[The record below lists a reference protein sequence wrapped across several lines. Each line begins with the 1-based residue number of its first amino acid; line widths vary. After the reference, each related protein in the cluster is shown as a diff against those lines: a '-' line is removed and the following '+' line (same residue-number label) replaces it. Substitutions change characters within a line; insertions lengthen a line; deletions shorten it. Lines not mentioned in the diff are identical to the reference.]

1 MTKDNGGNTGSAGN
15 GKGKENTSQ
24 NAFKL
29 LMPIAVPYAVKQ
41 LLALVPPG
49 SKVDDFF
56 AKYKENWG
64 KVSAAVTML
73 VLQVTKMPDLADDF
87 VTELSAEVARV
98 IREKY
103 TDGENLKDITPA
115 KTGNEFPIS
124 AAMTSLTKDE
134 LVDFTGL
141 LQALPEKQR
150 KKILALDLG
159 GKESTKEFIKILV
172 TLNEA
177 QFKSWAEVMS
187 PAEKP
192 KVETEFEKNARIGL
206 NEFKDDARSY
216 FQKDSWFVRRAKSK
230 GLM

>member
-1 MTKDNGGNTGSAGN
+1 MAQNNTGNTGN
-15 GKGKENTSQ
+15 GKGKENPLQ

-73 VLQVTKMPDLADDF
+73 VLQITKMPDLADDL

-98 IREKY
+98 IKEKY
-103 TDGENLKDITPA
+103 SDGENLIDINPE
-115 KTGNEFPIS
+115 KTGKEFSLS
-124 AAMTSLTKDE
+124 AAMPSLTKNK
-134 LVDFTGL
+134 LVIFTGL

-150 KKILALDLG
+150 KKILAMDFG
-159 GKESTKEFIKILV
+159 GKELTKEFIKTLV
-172 TLNEA
+172 TLDEP
-177 QFKSWAEVMS
+177 QFKAWAEVMS
-187 PAEKP
+187 PADKP
-192 KVETEFEKNARIGL
+192 HVDTEFEKNIKEGL
-206 NEFKDDARSY
+206 NEFKSDAKSY
-216 FQKDSWFVRRAKSK
+216 FQKDSWAVRLAKSK